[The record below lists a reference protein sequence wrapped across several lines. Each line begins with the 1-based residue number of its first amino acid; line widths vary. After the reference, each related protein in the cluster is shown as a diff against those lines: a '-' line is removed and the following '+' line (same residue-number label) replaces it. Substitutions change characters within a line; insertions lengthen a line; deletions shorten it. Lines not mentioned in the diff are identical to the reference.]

1 MERETK
7 EYFGKKRFWA
17 LVLVI
22 TIIANMFS
30 PYGMLF
36 NTSYA
41 SNLPPDGKPY
51 FELAIHPVNKNLTV
65 DDEEWDDDT
74 GMYFYDYC
82 ADKPLNPADTPE
94 ENKTR
99 IISIDLKIRRDVNVA
114 EGTIRLNYD
123 SSILKPT
130 VEDTTGSGKNKKT
143 FMTEATTIEDFM
155 TKPKGQGWD
164 TPSVENLDT
173 GSSLIVIGGAQKP
186 DSVTDTEYFAGD
198 NYIVATLQFMLAD
211 GLTID
216 DIPTSAF
223 SLDTS
228 SSLVQGGL
236 EINYFP
242 AGKNTKL
249 ETVNGID
256 YLAFSGFKSS
266 TTKTITSITLDTN
279 MDKTKY
285 YVGEDLDF
293 TGASITITYDNGDTE
308 TITDI
313 NKAVTDGLITI
324 DETKASAN
332 KKVVITAGEETAGE
346 REETVDNAAV
356 EGTASIEGETAEKL
370 LSEYRTSEKYYIG
383 LFLKS
388 QSAKASQ
395 ND

>member
-143 FMTEATTIEDFM
+143 FMLCTH
-155 TKPKGQGWD
+155 
-164 TPSVENLDT
+164 
-173 GSSLIVIGGAQKP
+173 
-186 DSVTDTEYFAGD
+186 
-198 NYIVATLQFMLAD
+198 
-211 GLTID
+211 LTRASFI
-216 DIPTSAF
+216 
-223 SLDTS
+223 
-228 SSLVQGGL
+228 L
-236 EINYFP
+236 E
-242 AGKNTKL
+242 L
-249 ETVNGID
+249 C
-256 YLAFSGFKSS
+256 
-266 TTKTITSITLDTN
+266 
-279 MDKTKY
+279 
-285 YVGEDLDF
+285 
-293 TGASITITYDNGDTE
+293 
-308 TITDI
+308 
-313 NKAVTDGLITI
+313 
-324 DETKASAN
+324 
-332 KKVVITAGEETAGE
+332 
-346 REETVDNAAV
+346 
-356 EGTASIEGETAEKL
+356 
-370 LSEYRTSEKYYIG
+370 
-383 LFLKS
+383 
-388 QSAKASQ
+388 
-395 ND
+395 